1 MPNTNEQKE
10 LFDETCRKFYIGF
23 ELNDAFEAAVHYKQL
38 KRMSLQSRRLNN
50 AFGSIHFDINTSEA
64 QGQIDQLKQVIQI
77 VEQGLV

>member
-1 MPNTNEQKE
+1 MPTVNTQKE
-10 LFDETCRKFYIGF
+10 LFDEICRKFYIGF
-23 ELNDAFEAAVHYKQL
+23 EKNDAFEAALHYKQL
-38 KRMSLQSRRLNN
+38 KSMSLQSRRFNN